1 MASDPSS
8 LRLIGAILTILIG
21 FMTLYFTRRNEQLEW
36 NERLAAHL
44 LSWIL
49 IAKGIGNTTAD
60 YAIRSVEET
69 DFLVQGIWQFYI
81 GITWTMDFIFSL
93 GLITLAMVFPIP
105 LLRKTSHLKIAFGA
119 VVGLL
124 VLRVVTQLLGFG
136 VTLIQFPGLAYLT
149 SALIWGSVYV
159 KFRLMDE
166 FRSEESS
173 RNIANVA
180 GLLLLFHAGHVWFM
194 WPGMILQAE
203 YFYYIEPFVGL
214 TTMTVDFVWQ
224 SSYTVLIATG
234 LFMCGVEIYQWT
246 KGRAE
251 LLTYILV
258 VYFSIGLVGYAIL
271 GQGDNALWWQSGNQS
286 LDVIWTT
293 LTTAMHFSMMR
304 PLLMMYVILRYGL
317 FETSQEMKPK
327 AKLMVI
333 ILIVIA
339 TSALLE
345 LVQALV
351 PMNEMFSAAALG
363 ILVAFGIGWE
373 ERSFDNLMNASKQM
387 RKGLD
392 ARWFPEFPVER
403 VMFVRM
409 DRAMVVLI
417 LFFVLIAFVQW
428 QTNVWYDQLVLNLED
443 AWGTKK

>member
-1 MASDPSS
+1 MATDPSS
-8 LRLIGAILTILIG
+8 LRLIGAILTITVG
-21 FMTLYFTRRNEQLEW
+21 FITLYFTRRNERLEW
-36 NERLAAHL
+36 NERFAAHL

-49 IAKGIGNTTAD
+49 IAKGIGNTAVD
-60 YAIRSVEET
+60 YAIRQVET
-69 DFLVQGIWQFYI
+69 NGFIDQGMWQLGL
-81 GITWTMDFIFSL
+81 GITWMMDFIFSG
-93 GLITLAMVFPIP
+93 GLMCLALVFPIP
-105 LLRKTSHLKIAFGA
+105 LLRKSSHMKAAIGFILC
-119 VVGLL
+119 LTL
-124 VLRVVTQLLGFG
+124 LRVVSQVLGFG
-136 VTLIQFPGLAYLT
+136 VTLIQFPGLGYFF
-149 SALIWGSVYV
+149 SGLIWGSVYV

-166 FRSEESS
+166 YRSEESS

-194 WPGMILQAE
+194 WPGMVLQAE
-203 YFYYIEPFVGL
+203 YFYYVDLFVGL
-214 TTMTVDFVWQ
+214 TSIQVDYVWQ
-224 SSYTVLIATG
+224 ASYTLLIAVG
-234 LFMCGVEIYQWT
+234 LFMLSVEVYQWI

-251 LLTYILV
+251 VLTYILV
-258 VYFSIGLVGYAIL
+258 GYFSVGLVGYGIL
-271 GQGDNALWWQSGNQS
+271 GQGENALWWQSGSQS
-286 LDVIWTT
+286 LEVIWTT
-293 LTTAMHFSMMR
+293 LTSAMHFSMMR
-304 PLLMMYVILRYGL
+304 PVLMMYIILRYGL
-317 FETSQEMKPK
+317 FETTPEMKPK

-403 VMFVRM
+403 MAFIRFDRVMI
-409 DRAMVVLI
+409 VLI
-417 LFFVLIAFVQW
+417 LFFILIAFVQW
-428 QTNVWYDQLVLNLED
+428 QTNAWYDMLLLDRGETWRSD
-443 AWGTKK
+443 